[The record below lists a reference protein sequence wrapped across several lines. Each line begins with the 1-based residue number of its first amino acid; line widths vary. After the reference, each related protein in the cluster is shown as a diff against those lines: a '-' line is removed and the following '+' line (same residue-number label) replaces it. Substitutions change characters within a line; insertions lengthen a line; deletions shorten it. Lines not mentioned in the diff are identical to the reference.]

1 MSLIV
6 AALGGNAIIKPG
18 QKGTIKEQFDNTFE
32 SMGYIAHLVRA
43 GHRVVVTHGNGPQV
57 GFIMMQVE
65 AARGRVPYVPLNVDV
80 AQSQGSMGYMIAQSL
95 VNQLKDH
102 HLDTRVAPVVTQ
114 VLVDPQDP
122 AFEHPTKPVGA
133 FYDLAH
139 VEELKRCGYSV
150 VEDSGRGWRR
160 VVPSPRPVDIVEV
173 EVIKELV
180 QDGVIVVACGGG
192 GVPVVEED
200 ADLKG
205 VDAVIDKDLAS
216 SLLAREI
223 GADVV
228 MFLTTVD
235 KVCLN
240 YNTPEQVELDRLGVE
255 DARRY
260 LGEGQFPP
268 GSMGPKIEAAV
279 EFVEQGGERAV
290 VCRAEGVVEGFE
302 GRGGTVV
309 EKYIS
314 VHNTYEHKRR

>member
-65 AARGRVPYVPLNVDV
+65 AARGKVPYVPLNVDV

-102 HLDTRVAPVVTQ
+102 YLDTRVAPVVTQ
-114 VLVDPQDP
+114 VLVDPHDP
-122 AFEHPTKPVGA
+122 AFVHPTKPVGP
-133 FYDLAH
+133 FYDRAH
-139 VEELKRCGYSV
+139 VEELEGCGHAM

-160 VVPSPRPVDIVEV
+160 VVPSPVPVDIVEM

-192 GVPVVEED
+192 GIHVVEED
-200 ADLKG
+200 GDLKG

-240 YNTPEQVELDRLGVE
+240 YNTPGQVELDRLTVGE
-255 DARRY
+255 ARRY
-260 LGEGQFPP
+260 LTEGQFPP
-268 GSMGPKIEAAV
+268 GSMGPKIQAAV

-290 VCRAEGVVEGFE
+290 VCRPESVVEALE

-309 EKYIS
+309 EK
-314 VHNTYEHKRR
+314 